1 MMETTHV
8 KVMIQML
15 NYTKSLTEFH
25 RTRGSSNQV
34 KTQTEAMESK
44 CVAACKKSNLLSA
57 DPKAKR
63 ILSSSKNI
71 STTPYSSTK
80 ESLISGVSEC

>member
-8 KVMIQML
+8 KVMTQML
-15 NYTKSLTEFH
+15 NHTKSHTEFH
-25 RTRGSSNQV
+25 RTHGSSNQV

-44 CVAACKKSNLLSA
+44 CVAACKKSNPLSA
-57 DPKAKR
+57 DPKAKK

-80 ESLISGVSEC
+80 ENLILDVSVC